1 MPFTALLLILAAL
14 LPLVS
19 CLTLVAIGRRLATPL
34 AGYVATF
41 CIALS
46 FVCSG
51 WGLLRWLVPGSHL
64 GQQYGKSIAPIILS
78 WPWVPIGS
86 RAAPN
91 GLLQDHTGWLDMGVY
106 IDSLTI
112 ALFVTVT
119 LSAMLVHIFAVRS
132 LRRDPRFTR
141 FFTLLS
147 LACFATLAL
156 ILSGSALQMV
166 ILLELVGFAAS
177 LMIAFR
183 ADDESARRAAAKM
196 FVVNRVGDIGLL
208 IGLGILVC
216 HVGNLSLP
224 ELWMMLG
231 NAASGAAVVLPNGT
245 TFPPAALTAAGVAL
259 FWGAAARCAQFPLHV
274 WAGDVADGIAPAAAT
289 VFAITL
295 SLAGLYLI
303 ARLFPLFTP
312 SARLL
317 IAIVGVT
324 TLTMTALIATVQPDI
339 KKSLAFVAASQL
351 GLMVLGI
358 GVGSWTGAMFHLIA
372 AAFAQ
377 TLLFL
382 AAGAVIRAARGET
395 QLSQYG
401 GLFARMPVTAITSAL
416 AGLAVCGVG
425 WRGLGLS
432 GYFSRGLILR
442 HTAAFASLAVGS
454 HRSGAYRAFFAFA
467 IFATFVVA
475 FATARWWMLVFA
487 GRPRD
492 RRLYEHAREVPTLLW
507 PLVILA
513 IMTALAGNWLGI
525 RDMLDSAVF
534 ESRQAATVQAG
545 PGQADHGEVAH
556 AFDAAWP
563 AGDSSDEEGAREEPA
578 AAATSAALA
587 EGTRRV
593 SDWVWPATALGIVA
607 GLLLYF
613 RGDRL
618 AGRLTRIPPVSWVHA
633 WLFYRMYFDELYGS
647 LFVAPVLGLGAG
659 VAWFD
664 RNVLDAVFNPGGR
677 HRRKSAPVPNELHE
691 FTDQNRNSKPANP
704 PVDTTTR

>member
-14 LPLVS
+14 LPLAS

-41 CIALS
+41 CIALG
-46 FVCSG
+46 FLCSG
-51 WGLLRWLVPGSHL
+51 WGMLRWLGGGSHL
-64 GQQYGKSIAPIILS
+64 GQPYGNRVAPIILT

-86 RAAPN
+86 RATPN
-91 GLLQDHTGWLDMGVY
+91 GFVQDHPGWLDMSVY
-106 IDSLTI
+106 VDSMTF
-112 ALFVTVT
+112 ALFMAVT
-119 LSAMLVHIFAVRS
+119 LSAMLVHIFAIRS

-141 FFTLLS
+141 FFACLS
-147 LACFATLAL
+147 LACFATLST
-156 ILSGSALQMV
+156 ILSGSLLQMV
-166 ILLELVGFAAS
+166 ILLELVGYAAS
-177 LMIAFR
+177 LVIAFR
-183 ADDESARRAAAKM
+183 SDDEAARRAATRI
-196 FVVNRVGDIGLL
+196 FVINRLGDIGLL
-208 IGLGILVC
+208 VGLGILVAY
-216 HVGNLSLP
+216 VGNLSLP
-224 ELWMMLG
+224 ELWMLLG
-231 NAASGAAVVLPNGT
+231 NAASGAAVVLPGGA
-245 TFPPAALTAAGVAL
+245 TFPPGALTAAGIAL

-295 SLAGLYLI
+295 SVAGLYVI
-303 ARLFPLFTP
+303 ARCFPLFTP

-324 TLTMTALIATVQPDI
+324 TLTMTALIATAQPDI

-351 GLMVLGI
+351 ALMVLGI
-358 GVGSWTGAMFHLIA
+358 GVGSWTGAMFHLIS

-416 AGLAVCGVG
+416 ASLAVCGVG

-454 HRSGAYRAFFAFA
+454 HRSGAYWAFFAFA

-492 RRLYEHAREVPTLLW
+492 RRLYDHAREVPTLLW

-525 RDMLDSAVF
+525 RDMLDSSVF
-534 ESRQAATVQAG
+534 ESRQAAMIQAG
-545 PGQADHGEVAH
+545 TSPTDHGPIVH

-563 AGDSSDEEGAREEPA
+563 AGDASDEEALRDEPA
-578 AAATSAALA
+578 AAATSAALT

-593 SDWVWPATALGIVA
+593 SDWVWPATAVGILL

-618 AGRLTRIPPVSWVHA
+618 AGRLTRIPPISWAYA
-633 WLFYRMYFDELYGS
+633 WLYHRMYFDELYGS
-647 LFVAPVLGLGAG
+647 LFVAPVLGLAAG

-664 RNVLDAVFNPGGR
+664 RHVVEGFFNIL
-677 HRRKSAPVPNELHE
+677 RRGPRVSDSGSPAA
-691 FTDQNRNSKPANP
+691 DQNVVEVHR
-704 PVDTTTR
+704 D